1 MAPTWNQ
8 QGLLI
13 FVISHP
19 AELIATCWEFVMEE
33 TTPLKP
39 SRCKQMLGRSE
50 HSFKETPYKFIP
62 HSKTFTTQRCE
73 ERQGPRAATD
83 AWNGAF
89 VQLDERPKTYDRIYI
104 SNHKSTAN
112 GFNLAPSTVFVPH
125 LSSLWGY
132 TPIPSAAGVALDRDE
147 LGVCAPAPLQRTSP
161 ERGGQKNPIEQTYK
175 QGSLVLPWSEGWW
188 LLLVGMKQLQL
199 QSYVHRRLH
208 LVEAG
213 ASLNEDHWWS

>member
-1 MAPTWNQ
+1 VSSSTCDDRRKAGRKFLDTTQQDTTSWGTSGTSETYGDNNHHFGGSERTVISWYISYTDDPTRVLFSRFIFSPQ

-83 AWNGAF
+83 A
-89 VQLDERPKTYDRIYI
+89 
-104 SNHKSTAN
+104 
-112 GFNLAPSTVFVPH
+112 
-125 LSSLWGY
+125 
-132 TPIPSAAGVALDRDE
+132 
-147 LGVCAPAPLQRTSP
+147 
-161 ERGGQKNPIEQTYK
+161 
-175 QGSLVLPWSEGWW
+175 
-188 LLLVGMKQLQL
+188 
-199 QSYVHRRLH
+199 
-208 LVEAG
+208 
-213 ASLNEDHWWS
+213 